1 MCLDSGSWGKD
12 QGESGGEFPLPEL
25 HIRGQTLPQGER
37 DGLDEWLSTG
47 AGGGGEG
54 GDFVT
59 QGTFGN
65 IWKQFCLSHLG
76 VQGVHGC

>member
-1 MCLDSGSWGKD
+1 MCLDPGSWGTD
-12 QGESGGEFPLPEL
+12 EGESGGEFPLPEM
-25 HIRGQTLPQGER
+25 HIGGQTLPQGER
-37 DGLDEWLSTG
+37 GGLDVWLSTR

-54 GDFVT
+54 GDCVT